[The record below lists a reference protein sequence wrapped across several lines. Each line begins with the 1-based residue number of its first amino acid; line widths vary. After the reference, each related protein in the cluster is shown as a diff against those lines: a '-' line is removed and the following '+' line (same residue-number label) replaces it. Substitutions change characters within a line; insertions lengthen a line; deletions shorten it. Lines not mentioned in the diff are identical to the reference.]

1 MSRTV
6 KGLVLSSPQAS
17 RRGHHSSVDSG
28 GRLRSPHS
36 GGHGWALLLQSR
48 QCELCV
54 CIGSLFPLGSMGT
67 TRNGPGMSPFL
78 GLQHSQGTHGVGTLM
93 FYKGAASKLPY
104 FCPRG
109 GHYLYD
115 TCQDTDVPSARRA
128 LLFLSFKAAC
138 HVCGHPGKGSPEQK
152 LLGPLLTERAGT

>member
-1 MSRTV
+1 M

-28 GRLRSPHS
+28 GRLRSSHS
-36 GGHGWALLLQSR
+36 GATDGLYYYKAGSVSFVCALVPFSLWGPWGPHGMAQ
-48 QCELCV
+48 V
-54 CIGSLFPLGSMGT
+54 CLHSW
-67 TRNGPGMSPFL
+67 
-78 GLQHSQGTHGVGTLM
+78 GLQHSQGTHGVGPLM

-115 TCQDTDVPSARRA
+115 TCQDTDVPSAQRA